1 MDWGLSLLPQV
12 SEFLKGFQP
21 APDGLALPET
31 ISARYRLDSALGHRP
46 DGGVFLLCRRED
58 GMPVVLK
65 IDTEDGQDLSEE
77 FQLLSRLP
85 GGLGPEPVEYF
96 VENGVKY
103 MIRSYLPGQPLSEA
117 WDPGEG
123 LDRWRELG
131 EALCLLLTKLHGLEE
146 PIVHRDIK
154 PENIILSPEGKPQF
168 IDFGI
173 ARRYKP
179 EQDTDTVHMGTRTTA
194 APEQYGFSQ
203 SDQRT
208 DIYALGVTL
217 RWMLTGSYAPEALEK
232 ADCPEWA
239 KRFLRKAAAFDPADR
254 FSSASAMAE
263 ALRRHG
269 AGRRGWKPLALAL
282 CLAAMCGLPIF
293 WAVEA
298 RPVDFGSPLLEAAVR
313 AELDRPKG
321 SVTQE
326 DLKDVRRLA
335 VVGQEIMGEERSFR
349 CSLGIYLDEM
359 LQIDQPR
366 GNITDISL
374 LAEMP
379 NLTTLYLCRQEI
391 SSLEALEGLPLRE
404 LYLVDNQ
411 VEDLSPLEQLPEL
424 EVLYIGSNPAEDLSP
439 LAALTKLRELNLD
452 SWLFHEPESFAPLEE
467 LPVEELSLGNLFPRD
482 GSWRALGRMGKLER
496 LWLWD
501 PPWAALAAL
510 EDCGGVYD
518 LKLGNC
524 QEADLTA
531 LPPMPKLTTLGIFN
545 RMPSIEGVQQQTGLK
560 WLSLC
565 NQEIEDLTPA
575 AELPEL
581 QEIYI
586 FNVEAP
592 DWSPLLNAPL
602 LELVNVDT
610 EAAREKVEAECPDHR
625 FRITV
630 S

>member
-1 MDWGLSLLPQV
+1 M
-12 SEFLKGFQP
+12 SEFLAEFRP
-21 APDGLALPET
+21 APDGLVLPES

-46 DGGVFLLCRRED
+46 DGGVFLLRRRED
-58 GMPVVLK
+58 DVPFVLK
-65 IDTEDGQDLSEE
+65 MDREDGQDLFEE
-77 FQLLSRLP
+77 FRLLSRLP
-85 GGLGPEPVEYF
+85 EGIGPEPVECF
-96 VENGVKY
+96 VESGVRY
-103 MIRSYLPGQPLSEA
+103 MIRSYLPGQPLNEV
-117 WDPGEG
+117 WDQGET
-123 LDRWRELG
+123 LVRWRKLG
-131 EALCLLLTKLHGLEE
+131 GALCRLVAELHSLNP

-154 PENIILSPEGKPQF
+154 PENIILSPEGQPRL

-179 EQDTDTVHMGTRTTA
+179 ECATDTVHMGTPATA

-208 DIYALGVTL
+208 DLYALAVTL
-217 RWMLTGSYAPEALEK
+217 RWMITGSYAPEALEE
-232 ADCPEWA
+232 ADCPAWV

-254 FSSASAMAE
+254 FPSASAMAD

-282 CLAAMCGLPIF
+282 CLAAVCGLLVF
-293 WAVEA
+293 RTAES
-298 RPVDFGSPLLEAAVR
+298 RPVEFDSPLLEAAVR
-313 AELDRPKG
+313 AELDRPEG
-321 SVTQE
+321 PVTRE
-326 DLKDVRRLA
+326 DLKEVRRLA
-335 VVGQEIMGEERSFR
+335 VVGQEIVGEERSLQCR
-349 CSLGIYLDEM
+349 LCLYLDEVP
-359 LQIDQPR
+359 QIDQPK
-366 GNITDISL
+366 GDIADLSL
-374 LAEMP
+374 LADMP
-379 NLTTLYLCRQEI
+379 NLTSLTLCRQEI

-411 VEDLSPLEQLPEL
+411 VEDLSPLEGLPEL
-424 EVLYIGSNPAEDLSP
+424 EVLYIGGNPAEDLSP
-439 LAALTKLRELNLD
+439 MASLKKLRELNLD
-452 SWLFHEPESFAPLEE
+452 SWLAHEPESLAPLEE

-510 EDCGGVYD
+510 ENCGGVYD

-524 QEADLTA
+524 READLTA
-531 LPPMPKLTTLGIFN
+531 LPVMPKLTSLAVFG
-545 RMPSIEGVQQQTGLK
+545 RMPSIEGIQKQAGLK

-565 NQEIEDLTPA
+565 NQGLGDISPA

-581 QEIYI
+581 LEMYIY
-586 FNVEAP
+586 NVTVP
-592 DWSPLLNAPL
+592 DWSPLLDAPR

-610 EAAREKVEAECPDHR
+610 ETVREQVEAECPGR
-625 FRITV
+625 SFRITV